1 MNEFSLLLS
10 VYKNERVEYFNE
22 CMESIW
28 HKQVVR
34 PDEIVL
40 VQDGPL
46 SNELDAAIILWGE
59 ILSGTLKTIP
69 LKYNRGLGDALKI
82 GLDHCSNEIV
92 ARMDTDDIS
101 RPDRFKIQIQYMQE
115 HPDCDIVGSM
125 VTEFDDNPNII
136 VSSRSVPITHEEIV
150 KNSQIKCPFNH
161 PTVMY
166 RKLAVMQVGNYKKF
180 HGFEDY
186 YLWVRM
192 IMDGSRCFN
201 IDKPL
206 VNMRA
211 GYAMLSRRGGIGYA
225 INEIKLQ
232 YKFLEIGFISKF
244 IFMKNILIRTP
255 VRLLPNVARS
265 FMYKIVRKQ
274 SK

>member
-1 MNEFSLLLS
+1 MGKFSVLMSIYCKESPEF
-10 VYKNERVEYFNE
+10 FDIA
-22 CMESIW
+22 MTSITLDQNL
-28 HKQVVR
+28 K
-34 PDEIVL
+34 PNEIVL
-40 VQDGPL
+40 VKDGSL
-46 SNELDAAIILWGE
+46 TTDLDEVINKWSRNLPG
-59 ILSGTLKTIP
+59 LKVIS
-69 LKYNRGLGDALKI
+69 LDQNVGLGDALKI
-82 GLDHCSNEIV
+82 GLDNCSNDLV

-101 RPDRFKIQIQYMQE
+101 HPDRFKIQVQYME
-115 HPDCDIVGSM
+115 ENLDCDIMGSF
-125 VTEFDDNPNII
+125 VTEFNDNPDIVI
-136 VSSRSVPITHEEIV
+136 STRTVSSIHEDIV
-150 KNSQIKCPFNH
+150 VSAQMKNPFNH

-166 RKLAVMQVGNYKKF
+166 RKSAVIKAGNYKKF

-192 IMDGSRCFN
+192 IMNGACCFN

-232 YKFLEIGFISKF
+232 YKFLEMGFISNF

-255 VRLLPNVARS
+255 VRLLPNVVRS
-265 FMYKIVRKQ
+265 YLYKIIRKN
-274 SK
+274 